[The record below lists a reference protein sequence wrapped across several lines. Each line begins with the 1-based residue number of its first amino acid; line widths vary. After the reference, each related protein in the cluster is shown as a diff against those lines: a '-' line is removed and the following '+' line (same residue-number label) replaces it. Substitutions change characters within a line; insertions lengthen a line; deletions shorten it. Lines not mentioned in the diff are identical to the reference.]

1 MFDRIKNGLRTIRFQ
16 TQKHTP
22 EIAVV
27 TAMIGVP
34 ATVGLAIHA
43 TLKVDDILAEK
54 DGQLFKIEEVKTNEN
69 VTDDIYSEE
78 DAKRDTAIVYVQTG
92 LKIAKLYAP
101 TFIAGSI
108 TMGTIFLSYKV
119 LKKRNLALA
128 ASLAGLDQSFKEYR
142 KRVAEKVGDEEERN
156 IRYGLKAEEI
166 TKTVNDPET
175 GEEKEVKDIAIV
187 HNKNGNYG
195 PFAKY
200 FDSSSSYYEDNPE
213 YNLDLLMRVQKRW
226 NRTLKARTNGIVFLN
241 EVLASL
247 DIPVTRAGQIAGWK
261 YDPKGGDDQIDFGI
275 FIINREANRR
285 FVNGYEPV
293 VLLDFNCKKDV
304 YSDLE
309 AVV

>member
-1 MFDRIKNGLRTIRFQ
+1 MFDRIKNGLKNIRFQ

-34 ATVGLAIHA
+34 VTVGLAIHA

-78 DAKRDTAIVYVQTG
+78 DAKRDTAVVYVQTG
-92 LKIAKLYAP
+92 LKIAKLYTP

-119 LKKRNLALA
+119 LKKRNIALA

-142 KRVAEKVGDEEERN
+142 RRVAEKVGDEEERN

-175 GEEKEVKDIAIV
+175 GEEKEVKDISIV
-187 HNKNGNYG
+187 HNKNANYG

-226 NRTLKARTNGIVFLN
+226 NRTLAARRNGIVFLN

-261 YDPKGGDDQIDFGI
+261 YDPKGGDNQIDFGI

-293 VLLDFNCKKDV
+293 VLLDFNCKSDV

-309 AVV
+309 EVV